1 MVVSMAAGAER
12 RARGSFRI
20 LATGS
25 NLTAATRHH
34 AITPSRRYAITA
46 NRLDRLDRLD
56 REIPGGAVHL
66 EYTPE
71 QQQLRTELRA
81 YFAEL
86 VPEDVY
92 ARYED
97 PAAQKRFYR
106 ETIRRLGAD
115 GWLGVGWPKE
125 YGGRGMTPMDQF
137 IFFDEAAQAVVP
149 LPLMA
154 LNTVGPTIMQF
165 GTDEQK
171 AYFLPRILA
180 GEIDFAIGYSE
191 PDAGTDLA
199 ALTCKAVREGDEE
212 TGTYVVNGQKIW
224 TTNGDTADWVWLA
237 VRTDPDAPAHKGI
250 TMLLV
255 PTSDPGYS
263 CTLINTLA
271 SHDTTASYYEDIRVP
286 AARRVGQENKGWRL
300 ITNQLNHERVTLAA
314 HGTMAI
320 RALHDVQRWAAS
332 TKLADG
338 RRVIDLSWV
347 RGRLAR
353 THARLDAMKL
363 LNWQMVN
370 AVESGTLTPQD
381 ASAVKVYGSEARRDA
396 YAWLMEIVGAA
407 GPLKDGSAGAVLH
420 GELERGYRSAV
431 IFTFGGGNNEIQ
443 REIISWIGLG
453 MPRVRR

>member
-1 MVVSMAAGAER
+1 
-12 RARGSFRI
+12 
-20 LATGS
+20 
-25 NLTAATRHH
+25 
-34 AITPSRRYAITA
+34 
-46 NRLDRLDRLD
+46 
-56 REIPGGAVHL
+56 VHL
-66 EYTPE
+66 DHTPE
-71 QQQLRTELRA
+71 QQRLRTELRG
-81 YFAEL
+81 YFARL
-86 VPEDVY
+86 VPDNAY
-92 ARYED
+92 ARHAR

-106 ETIRRLGAD
+106 DTVRRLGRD

-125 YGGRGMTPMDQF
+125 YGGRGLTAMEQF
-137 IFFDEAAQAVVP
+137 IFFDEAAQAGVP

-154 LNTVGPTIMQF
+154 LNTVGPTLMRF
-165 GTDEQK
+165 GSDEQK
-171 AYFLPRILA
+171 AYFLPKILA

-199 ALTCKAVREGDEE
+199 SLKTRAVRDGD
-212 TGTYVVNGQKIW
+212 TYVVNGQKIW

-237 VRTDPDAPAHKGI
+237 VRTAPDAPPHKGI

-263 CTLINTLA
+263 CTLIRTLA
-271 SHDTTASYYEDIRVP
+271 SHDTTASYYENVRVP
-286 AARRVGQENKGWRL
+286 VSRRVGEENKGWRL

-320 RALHDVQRWAAS
+320 RALHDVQRWAMG

-338 RRVIDLSWV
+338 RRVIDLPWV
-347 RGRLAR
+347 RQRLAR
-353 THARLDAMKL
+353 THTKLDALKL
-363 LNWQMVN
+363 LNWRMVN
-370 AVESGTLTPQD
+370 AVQDGTLTPQD

-396 YAWLMEIVGAA
+396 YAWLMEIVAAA
-407 GPLKDGSAGAVLH
+407 GPLKEGSAGAVLH

>member
-1 MVVSMAAGAER
+1 MH
-12 RARGSFRI
+12 
-20 LATGS
+20 LA
-25 NLTAATRHH
+25 
-34 AITPSRRYAITA
+34 
-46 NRLDRLDRLD
+46 
-56 REIPGGAVHL
+56 
-66 EYTPE
+66 YTPA
-71 QQQLRTELRA
+71 QNSLRAELRA

-86 VPEDVY
+86 VPDDVH
-92 ARYED
+92 ARYAD

-106 ETIRRLGAD
+106 ATVRRLGAD
-115 GWLGVGWPKE
+115 GRLGVGWPTE
-125 YGGRGMTPMDQF
+125 YGGSGLTPVEQF
-137 IFFDEAAQAVVP
+137 IFFDEAAQAGVP

-154 LNTVGPTIMQF
+154 LNTVGPTLMRF
-165 GTDEQK
+165 GTEAQK

-199 ALTCKAVREGDEE
+199 ALKTRAVREGDV
-212 TGTYVVNGQKIW
+212 TSGTYRVDGQKIW

-237 VRTDPDAPAHKGI
+237 VRTDPEAAPHQGI

-263 CTLINTLA
+263 CTIIDTLA
-271 SHDTTASYYEDIRVP
+271 SHDTTASHYDDVRVP
-286 AARRVGQENKGWRL
+286 ASHRVGEENKGWRL

-320 RALHDVQRWAAS
+320 RALHDVQRWAAA
-332 TKLADG
+332 TPLADG
-338 RRVIDLSWV
+338 RRVIDLPWV
-347 RGRLAR
+347 RRTLAR

-363 LNWQMVN
+363 LNWRMVS
-370 AVESGTLTPQD
+370 AVQDATLTPQD

-396 YAWLMEIVGAA
+396 YAALMEVVAAA
-407 GPLKDGSAGAVLH
+407 GALKEGSAGAVLH

-431 IFTFGGGNNEIQ
+431 VFTFGGGNNEIQ

>member
-1 MVVSMAAGAER
+1 M
-12 RARGSFRI
+12 
-20 LATGS
+20 
-25 NLTAATRHH
+25 H
-34 AITPSRRYAITA
+34 
-46 NRLDRLDRLD
+46 LD
-56 REIPGGAVHL
+56 H
-66 EYTPE
+66 TPE
-71 QQQLRTELRA
+71 QQRLRSELRT

-86 VPEDVY
+86 VPAGAY
-92 ARYED
+92 ARYTD

-106 ETIRRLGAD
+106 DTVRRLGAD
-115 GWLGVGWPKE
+115 GWLGVGWPEE
-125 YGGRGMTPMDQF
+125 YGGRGMTAMEQF
-137 IFFDEAAQAVVP
+137 IFFDEAAQAGVP

-154 LNTVGPTIMQF
+154 LNTVGPTLMRF
-165 GTDEQK
+165 GTEEQK
-171 AYFLPRILA
+171 AYFLPRILS

-191 PDAGTDLA
+191 PEAGTDLA
-199 ALTCKAVREGDEE
+199 ALKTRAVREDDE
-212 TGTYVVNGQKIW
+212 YVVNGQKIW

-237 VRTDPDAPAHKGI
+237 VRTDPAAPPHKGI

-263 CTLINTLA
+263 CTVINTLA
-271 SHDTTASYYEDIRVP
+271 SHDTTASYYENIRVP
-286 AARRVGQENKGWRL
+286 VSRRVGEENQGWRL

-320 RALHDVQRWAAS
+320 RALHDVQRWATE

-347 RGRLAR
+347 RRLLAR
-353 THARLDAMKL
+353 THTRLDAMKL
-363 LNWQMVN
+363 LNWQMVT
-370 AVESGTLTPQD
+370 AVQDGTLTPQD

-396 YAWLMEIVGAA
+396 YAWLMEAVAAA
-407 GPLKDGSAGAVLH
+407 GPLREGSAGAVLH

>member
-1 MVVSMAAGAER
+1 M
-12 RARGSFRI
+12 
-20 LATGS
+20 
-25 NLTAATRHH
+25 
-34 AITPSRRYAITA
+34 
-46 NRLDRLDRLD
+46 
-56 REIPGGAVHL
+56 HL

-71 QQQLRTELRA
+71 QQRLRTELRS

-86 VPEDVY
+86 VPAGAY
-92 ARYED
+92 TRHAD

-106 ETIRRLGAD
+106 ETIRRLGTD

-125 YGGRGMTPMDQF
+125 YGGRGLTAIEQF
-137 IFFDEAAQAVVP
+137 IFFDEAAQAGVP

-165 GTDEQK
+165 GTEEQK
-171 AYFLPRILA
+171 SYFLPRVLS

-199 ALTCKAVREGDEE
+199 SLKTRAVREGDE
-212 TGTYVVNGQKIW
+212 YVVNGQKIW

-237 VRTDPDAPAHKGI
+237 VRTDPDAPPHKGI

-255 PTSDPGYS
+255 PTMEPGYS

-286 AARRVGQENKGWRL
+286 VSRRVGEENKGWRL

-320 RALHDVQRWAAS
+320 RSLHNVQRWAME

-338 RRVIDLSWV
+338 RRVIDLPWV
-347 RGRLAR
+347 RRRLAR
-353 THARLDAMKL
+353 THTRLDALKL
-363 LNWQMVN
+363 LNWRMVS
-370 AVESGTLTPQD
+370 AVQEGTLTPQD

-396 YAWLMEIVGAA
+396 YAWLMEIVAIAGA
-407 GPLKDGSAGAVLH
+407 LKEGSVGAVLH

>member
-1 MVVSMAAGAER
+1 M
-12 RARGSFRI
+12 
-20 LATGS
+20 
-25 NLTAATRHH
+25 
-34 AITPSRRYAITA
+34 
-46 NRLDRLDRLD
+46 
-56 REIPGGAVHL
+56 HL
-66 EYTPE
+66 EYTLE
-71 QQQLRTELRA
+71 QQQLRTELRT
-81 YFAEL
+81 YFAAL
-86 VPEDVY
+86 VPDNTY
-92 ARYED
+92 GRDPGGTRDTHTD

-106 ETIRRLGAD
+106 ETVRRLGTD

-125 YGGRGMTPMDQF
+125 FGGRGMSPMEQF
-137 IFFDEAAQAVVP
+137 IFFDEAAQAGVP

-171 AYFLPRILA
+171 SYFLPRILS

-199 ALTCKAVREGDEE
+199 ALKTRAIREGDED
-212 TGTYVVNGQKIW
+212 TGHYVVNGQKIW
-224 TTNGDTADWVWLA
+224 TTNGDTAEWVWLA
-237 VRTDPDAPAHKGI
+237 VRTDPDAPPHKGI

-271 SHDTTASYYEDIRVP
+271 SHDTTASYYENITVP
-286 AARRVGQENKGWRL
+286 ASRRVGQENKGWRI

-320 RALHDVQRWAAS
+320 RALHNVQRWAAD
-332 TKLADG
+332 TALTDG
-338 RRVIDLSWV
+338 RRVIDLGWV

-353 THARLDAMKL
+353 THTRLDAMKL
-363 LNWQMVN
+363 LNWQMVD
-370 AVESGTLTPQD
+370 ALQHGTLTPQD

-396 YAWLMEIVGAA
+396 YAWLMEILGSA
-407 GPLKDGSAGAVLH
+407 GPLKEGSAGAVLH

>member
-1 MVVSMAAGAER
+1 M
-12 RARGSFRI
+12 
-20 LATGS
+20 
-25 NLTAATRHH
+25 
-34 AITPSRRYAITA
+34 
-46 NRLDRLDRLD
+46 
-56 REIPGGAVHL
+56 HL

-71 QQQLRTELRA
+71 QQRLRTELRA

-86 VPEDVY
+86 VPEGAY
-92 ARYED
+92 TRHSD

-106 ETIRRLGAD
+106 ATIRRLGTD

-125 YGGRGMTPMDQF
+125 YGGRGLTAMEQF
-137 IFFDEAAQAVVP
+137 IFFDEAAQAGVP

-154 LNTVGPTIMQF
+154 LNTVGPTIMRY
-165 GTDEQK
+165 GTEEQK
-171 AYFLPRILA
+171 ANFLPRILS

-199 ALTCKAVREGDEE
+199 ALRTRAVREGDE
-212 TGTYVVNGQKIW
+212 YVVNGQKIW

-237 VRTDPDAPAHKGI
+237 TRTDPDAPPHKGI

-255 PTSDPGYS
+255 PTTAPGYS

-271 SHDTTASYYEDIRVP
+271 SHDTTASYYENIRVP
-286 AARRVGQENKGWRL
+286 VAHRVGEENKGWRL

-320 RALHDVQRWAAS
+320 RSLHNVQRWAME

-338 RRVIDLSWV
+338 RRVIDLPWV
-347 RGRLAR
+347 RRRLAQ
-353 THARLDAMKL
+353 THTKLDALKL
-363 LNWQMVN
+363 LNWRMVN
-370 AVESGTLTPQD
+370 AVQEGTLTPQD
-381 ASAVKVYGSEARRDA
+381 ASAVKVYGSEARREA
-396 YAWLMEIVGAA
+396 YAWLMEIVATA
-407 GPLKDGSAGAVLH
+407 GVLKEGSAGTVLH

>member
-1 MVVSMAAGAER
+1 M
-12 RARGSFRI
+12 
-20 LATGS
+20 
-25 NLTAATRHH
+25 
-34 AITPSRRYAITA
+34 
-46 NRLDRLDRLD
+46 
-56 REIPGGAVHL
+56 HL
-66 EYTPE
+66 EYTPA
-71 QQQLRTELRA
+71 QNRLRAELRA

-86 VPEDVY
+86 VPDDVHTRY
-92 ARYED
+92 AD

-106 ETIRRLGAD
+106 DTVRRLGSD
-115 GWLGVGWPKE
+115 GRLGMGWPTE
-125 YGGRGMTPMDQF
+125 YGGRGLTPMEQF
-137 IFFDEAAQAVVP
+137 IFFDEAAQAGVP

-154 LNTVGPTIMQF
+154 LNTVGPTIMRY

-171 AYFLPRILA
+171 SYFLPRILS

-199 ALTCKAVREGDEE
+199 ALKTRAVREGD
-212 TGTYVVNGQKIW
+212 TYVVNGQKIW

-237 VRTDPDAPAHKGI
+237 VRTDPDAPPHKGI

-263 CTLINTLA
+263 CTIINTLA
-271 SHDTTASYYEDIRVP
+271 SHDTTASYYDDVRVP
-286 AARRVGQENKGWRL
+286 VSRRVGEENEGWRL

-320 RALHDVQRWAAS
+320 RALHDVRRWAAGTPLS
-332 TKLADG
+332 DG
-338 RRVIDLSWV
+338 RRVIDLPWV
-347 RGRLAR
+347 RRTLAR

-370 AVESGTLTPQD
+370 AVQHGTLTPQD

-396 YAWLMEIVGAA
+396 YAALMEVVGAA
-407 GPLKDGSAGAVLH
+407 GALKEGSAGAVLH

>member
-1 MVVSMAAGAER
+1 M
-12 RARGSFRI
+12 
-20 LATGS
+20 
-25 NLTAATRHH
+25 H
-34 AITPSRRYAITA
+34 
-46 NRLDRLDRLD
+46 LD
-56 REIPGGAVHL
+56 H
-66 EYTPE
+66 TPE
-71 QQQLRTELRA
+71 QQRLRTELRA
-81 YFAEL
+81 YFADL
-86 VPEDVY
+86 VPDDPD
-92 ARYED
+92 ARFRD
-97 PAAQKRFYR
+97 PLGQKRFYR
-106 ETIRRLGAD
+106 ETIRRLGSD
-115 GWLGVGWPKE
+115 GWLGVGWPEE
-125 YGGRGMTPMDQF
+125 YGGRGLTAMEQF
-137 IFFDEAAQAVVP
+137 IFFDEAAQAGVP

-154 LNTVGPTIMQF
+154 LNTVGPTIMRF

-171 AYFLPRILA
+171 EYFLPRVLS

-191 PDAGTDLA
+191 PAAGTDLA
-199 ALTCKAVREGDEE
+199 ALTTRAVRDGD
-212 TGTYVVNGQKIW
+212 TYVVNGQKIW

-237 VRTDPDAPAHKGI
+237 TRTDPEAPPHRGI

-271 SHDTTASYYEDIRVP
+271 SHDTTASYYENIRVP
-286 AARRVGQENKGWRL
+286 VSRRVGAENQGWRL

-320 RALHDVQRWAAS
+320 RALHDVQRWARE

-338 RRVIDLSWV
+338 RRVVDLPWV
-347 RGRLAR
+347 RRLLAR
-353 THARLDAMKL
+353 THTRLDALKL

-370 AVESGTLTPQD
+370 AVQDGTLTPQD

-396 YAWLMEIVGAA
+396 YAALMEIVGAA
-407 GPLKDGSAGAVLH
+407 GALKDGSAGAVLH

>member
-1 MVVSMAAGAER
+1 M
-12 RARGSFRI
+12 
-20 LATGS
+20 
-25 NLTAATRHH
+25 H
-34 AITPSRRYAITA
+34 
-46 NRLDRLDRLD
+46 LD
-56 REIPGGAVHL
+56 H
-66 EYTPE
+66 TPE
-71 QQQLRTELRA
+71 QQRLRAELRA
-81 YFAEL
+81 YFADL
-86 VPEDVY
+86 VPDDPH
-92 ARYED
+92 ARFRD
-97 PAAQKRFYR
+97 PLGQKRFYR
-106 ETIRRLGAD
+106 ETIRRLGTD
-115 GWLGVGWPKE
+115 GWLGVGWPEE
-125 YGGRGMTPMDQF
+125 YGGRGLTAMEQF
-137 IFFDEAAQAVVP
+137 IFFDEAAQAGVP

-154 LNTVGPTIMQF
+154 LNTVGPTLMRF

-171 AYFLPRILA
+171 AYFLPRILS

-191 PDAGTDLA
+191 PAAGTDLA
-199 ALTCKAVREGDEE
+199 ALTTRAVRDGDS
-212 TGTYVVNGQKIW
+212 YVVNGQKIW

-237 VRTDPDAPAHKGI
+237 TRTDPEAPPHRGI

-286 AARRVGQENKGWRL
+286 VSRRVGAENEGWRL

-320 RALHDVQRWAAS
+320 RALHDVQRWARE

-338 RRVIDLSWV
+338 RRVVDLPWV
-347 RGRLAR
+347 RRSLAR
-353 THARLDAMKL
+353 THTRLDALKL
-363 LNWQMVN
+363 LNWRMVN
-370 AVESGTLTPQD
+370 AVEDGTLTPQD

-396 YAWLMEIVGAA
+396 YAALMEVVGAA
-407 GPLKDGSAGAVLH
+407 GALKDGSAGAVLQ

>member
-1 MVVSMAAGAER
+1 M
-12 RARGSFRI
+12 
-20 LATGS
+20 
-25 NLTAATRHH
+25 
-34 AITPSRRYAITA
+34 
-46 NRLDRLDRLD
+46 
-56 REIPGGAVHL
+56 HL

-71 QQQLRTELRA
+71 QQRLRTELRA
-81 YFAEL
+81 YFAGL
-86 VPEDVY
+86 VPDNVY
-92 ARYED
+92 ARHTD

-106 ETIRRLGAD
+106 ETVRRLGTD
-115 GWLGVGWPKE
+115 GWLGVGWPEE
-125 YGGRGMTPMDQF
+125 YGGRGLTPMEQF
-137 IFFDEAAQAVVP
+137 IFFDEAAQAGVP

-154 LNTVGPTIMQF
+154 LNTVGPTIMRF
-165 GTDEQK
+165 GTEEQK
-171 AYFLPRILA
+171 GYFLPRILS
-180 GEIDFAIGYSE
+180 GELDFAIGYSE

-199 ALTCKAVREGDEE
+199 ALRTKAVREGDE
-212 TGTYVVNGQKIW
+212 YVVNGQKIW

-237 VRTDPDAPAHKGI
+237 VRTATPEQGVPLHKGI

-271 SHDTTASYYEDIRVP
+271 SHDTTASYYENIRVP
-286 AARRVGQENKGWRL
+286 VSRRVGEENKGWRL

-320 RALHDVQRWAAS
+320 RAFHDVQRWAMD

-338 RRVIDLSWV
+338 RRVIDLGWV
-347 RGRLAR
+347 RRRLAL
-353 THARLDAMKL
+353 THTRLDAMKL

-370 AVESGTLTPQD
+370 AVQEGTLTPQD

-396 YAWLMEIVGAA
+396 YAWLMEVVGAA
-407 GPLKDGSAGAVLH
+407 GPLKEGSTGTVLH

>member
-1 MVVSMAAGAER
+1 M
-12 RARGSFRI
+12 
-20 LATGS
+20 
-25 NLTAATRHH
+25 
-34 AITPSRRYAITA
+34 
-46 NRLDRLDRLD
+46 
-56 REIPGGAVHL
+56 HL

-71 QQQLRTELRA
+71 QQRLRTELRA

-86 VPEDVY
+86 VPDHAY
-92 ARYED
+92 SRYDD

-106 ETIRRLGAD
+106 ETIRRLGTD
-115 GWLGVGWPKE
+115 GWLGVGWPEE
-125 YGGRGMTPMDQF
+125 YGGRGLTPMEQF
-137 IFFDEAAQAVVP
+137 IFFDEAAQAGVP

-171 AYFLPRILA
+171 AYFLPKILA

-191 PDAGTDLA
+191 PEAGTDLA
-199 ALTCKAVREGDEE
+199 ALKTRAVRDGEE
-212 TGTYVVNGQKIW
+212 YVVNGQKIW

-237 VRTDPDAPAHKGI
+237 VRTDPDAPPHKGI

-255 PTSDPGYS
+255 PTADPGYS
-263 CTLINTLA
+263 CTVINTLA
-271 SHDTTASYYEDIRVP
+271 SHDTTASYYENIRVP
-286 AARRVGQENKGWRL
+286 VSRRVGKENQGWRL

-320 RALHDVQRWAAS
+320 RALHDVQHWVME

-338 RRVIDLSWV
+338 RRVVDLPWV
-347 RGRLAR
+347 RRLLAR
-353 THARLDAMKL
+353 TYARLDAMKL

-370 AVESGTLTPQD
+370 AVQEGTLTPQD

-396 YAWLMEIVGAA
+396 YAWLMEIVAAA
-407 GPLKDGSAGAVLH
+407 GALKEGSAGVVLH

>member
-1 MVVSMAAGAER
+1 M
-12 RARGSFRI
+12 
-20 LATGS
+20 
-25 NLTAATRHH
+25 
-34 AITPSRRYAITA
+34 
-46 NRLDRLDRLD
+46 
-56 REIPGGAVHL
+56 HL

-71 QQQLRTELRA
+71 QQRLRTELRS

-86 VPEDVY
+86 VPDHRY
-92 ARYED
+92 ARTGA
-97 PAAQKRFYR
+97 PAEQKRFYR
-106 ETIRRLGAD
+106 ETIRRLGRD
-115 GWLGVGWPKE
+115 GWLGVGWPTE
-125 YGGRGMTPMDQF
+125 YGGRGLTAMEQF
-137 IFFDEAAQAVVP
+137 IFFDEAAQAGVP

-154 LNTVGPTIMQF
+154 LNTVGPTIMQY

-171 AYFLPRILA
+171 AYFLSRILS

-191 PDAGTDLA
+191 PGAGTDLA
-199 ALTCKAVREGDEE
+199 SLRTKAVRQGDE
-212 TGTYVVNGQKIW
+212 YVVDGQKIW

-237 VRTDPDAPAHKGI
+237 VRTDPDAPPHQGI

-255 PTSDPGYS
+255 PTTDPGYS

-271 SHDTTASYYEDIRVP
+271 SHDTTASYYENVRVP
-286 AARRVGQENKGWRL
+286 VSRRVGAENQGWRL

-320 RALHDVQRWAAS
+320 RALHDVRRWATE

-338 RRVIDLSWV
+338 RRVVDLPWV
-347 RGRLAR
+347 RRLLAR
-353 THARLDAMKL
+353 THARLDALKL
-363 LNWQMVN
+363 LNWQMVG
-370 AVESGTLTPQD
+370 AVQDGTLTPQD

-396 YAWLMEIVGAA
+396 YAWLMEIVAA
-407 GPLKDGSAGAVLH
+407 PGSLKEGSAGAVLH

>member
-1 MVVSMAAGAER
+1 M
-12 RARGSFRI
+12 
-20 LATGS
+20 
-25 NLTAATRHH
+25 
-34 AITPSRRYAITA
+34 
-46 NRLDRLDRLD
+46 
-56 REIPGGAVHL
+56 HL

-71 QQQLRTELRA
+71 QQRLRTELRA

-92 ARYED
+92 GRYQD
-97 PAAQKRFYR
+97 ATAQKRFYR

-125 YGGRGMTPMDQF
+125 YGGRGMSPMDQF

-191 PDAGTDLA
+191 PEAGTDLA
-199 ALTCKAVREGDEE
+199 ALKCKAVREGDEE
-212 TGTYVVNGQKIW
+212 SGTYVVNGQKIW

-237 VRTDPDAPAHKGI
+237 VRTDPEAPAHRGI

-255 PTSDPGYS
+255 PTDDPGYS

-271 SHDTTASYYEDIRVP
+271 SHDTTASHYENIRVP
-286 AARRVGQENKGWRL
+286 ANRRVGQENKGWRL

-320 RALHDVQRWAAS
+320 RALHDVQRWAAD

-338 RRVIDLSWV
+338 RRVIDLGWV

-370 AVESGTLTPQD
+370 AVQSGTLTPQD

-396 YAWLMEIVGAA
+396 YAWLMEVVGAA
-407 GPLKDGSAGAVLH
+407 GILKDGSAGSVLH

>member
-1 MVVSMAAGAER
+1 MH
-12 RARGSFRI
+12 
-20 LATGS
+20 LA
-25 NLTAATRHH
+25 H
-34 AITPSRRYAITA
+34 
-46 NRLDRLDRLD
+46 
-56 REIPGGAVHL
+56 
-66 EYTPE
+66 TPE
-71 QQQLRTELRA
+71 QQRLRTELRA

-86 VPEDVY
+86 VPDE
-92 ARYED
+92 ARARARHGD

-115 GWLGVGWPKE
+115 GWLGVGWPRE
-125 YGGRGMTPMDQF
+125 YGGRGLTPMEQYV
-137 IFFDEAAQAVVP
+137 FFDEAAQAGVP

-154 LNTVGPTIMQF
+154 LNTVGPTIMQY

-171 AYFLPRILA
+171 TYFLPGILA
-180 GEIDFAIGYSE
+180 GELDFAIGYSE

-199 ALTCKAVREGDEE
+199 ALKTRAVREGDH
-212 TGTYVVNGQKIW
+212 YVVNGQKIW

-237 VRTDPDAPAHKGI
+237 VRTTPREEGVPPHKGI

-271 SHDTTASYYEDIRVP
+271 SHDTTASYYENVRVP
-286 AARRVGQENKGWRL
+286 LSRRVGEENEGWRL

-314 HGTMAI
+314 HGTMAV
-320 RALHDVQRWAAS
+320 RALHDVQRWAMDTRLS
-332 TKLADG
+332 DG
-338 RRVIDLSWV
+338 RRVIDLTWV

-353 THARLDAMKL
+353 AHTRLDAMKL
-363 LNWQMVN
+363 LNWRMVN
-370 AVESGTLTPQD
+370 AVHDGTLTPQD

-396 YAWLMEIVGAA
+396 YAWLMEVVGAA
-407 GPLKDGSAGAVLH
+407 GPLREGSAGAVLH

>member
-1 MVVSMAAGAER
+1 M
-12 RARGSFRI
+12 
-20 LATGS
+20 
-25 NLTAATRHH
+25 H
-34 AITPSRRYAITA
+34 
-46 NRLDRLDRLD
+46 LD
-56 REIPGGAVHL
+56 H
-66 EYTPE
+66 TPE
-71 QQQLRTELRA
+71 QQRLRSELRA

-86 VPEDVY
+86 VPDRAY
-92 ARYED
+92 ARHTD

-115 GWLGVGWPKE
+115 GWLGVGWPRE
-125 YGGRGMTPMDQF
+125 YGGRGLSAMEQF
-137 IFFDEAAQAVVP
+137 IFFDEAAQAGVP

-154 LNTVGPTIMQF
+154 LNTVGPTIMRY

-171 AYFLPRILA
+171 AYFLPRILS

-191 PDAGTDLA
+191 PGAGTDLA
-199 ALTCKAVREGDEE
+199 ALRTRAVRDGDE
-212 TGTYVVNGQKIW
+212 YVVNGQKIW

-237 VRTDPDAPAHKGI
+237 VRTDPAAPPHQGI

-271 SHDTTASYYEDIRVP
+271 SHDTTASYYENVRVP
-286 AARRVGQENKGWRL
+286 VSHRVGAENQGWRL

-320 RALHDVQRWAAS
+320 RALHDVQRWARE

-338 RRVIDLSWV
+338 RRVADLPWV
-347 RGRLAR
+347 RRLLAR
-353 THARLDAMKL
+353 THARLDALAL
-363 LNWQMVN
+363 LNRQMVG
-370 AVESGTLTPQD
+370 AVQDGTLTPQD

-396 YAWLMEIVGAA
+396 YAWLLEITAAPGA
-407 GPLKDGSAGAVLH
+407 LKEGSAGAVLR

-443 REIISWIGLG
+443 REIISWLGLG

>member
-1 MVVSMAAGAER
+1 M
-12 RARGSFRI
+12 
-20 LATGS
+20 
-25 NLTAATRHH
+25 H
-34 AITPSRRYAITA
+34 
-46 NRLDRLDRLD
+46 LD
-56 REIPGGAVHL
+56 H
-66 EYTPE
+66 TPE
-71 QQQLRTELRA
+71 QQRLRAELRA
-81 YFAEL
+81 YFAQL
-86 VPEDVY
+86 VPDNNY
-92 ARYED
+92 ARYAD
-97 PAAQKRFYR
+97 SAAQKRFYR
-106 ETIRRLGAD
+106 DTIRRLGTD
-115 GWLGVGWPKE
+115 GWLGVGWPEE
-125 YGGRGMTPMDQF
+125 YGGRGMTAMEQF
-137 IFFDEAAQAVVP
+137 IFFDEAAQAGVP

-154 LNTVGPTIMQF
+154 LNTVGPTLMRY

-171 AYFLPRILA
+171 AYFLPRILS

-199 ALTCKAVREGDEE
+199 ALKTRAVRDGDN
-212 TGTYVVNGQKIW
+212 YVVNGQKIW

-237 VRTDPDAPAHKGI
+237 TRTDPAAPPHKGI

-255 PTSDPGYS
+255 PTADPGYS

-271 SHDTTASYYEDIRVP
+271 SHDTTASYYENIRVP
-286 AARRVGQENKGWRL
+286 VSRRVGEENQGWRL

-320 RALHDVQRWAAS
+320 RALYDVQRWARE

-338 RRVIDLSWV
+338 RRVADLPWV
-347 RGRLAR
+347 RRLLAR
-353 THARLDAMKL
+353 THTRLDAMKL
-363 LNWQMVN
+363 MNWQMVT
-370 AVESGTLTPQD
+370 AVQNGTLTPQD

-396 YAWLMEIVGAA
+396 YAWLMEIVAAA
-407 GPLKDGSAGAVLH
+407 GPLKEGSAGAVLH

>member
-1 MVVSMAAGAER
+1 
-12 RARGSFRI
+12 
-20 LATGS
+20 
-25 NLTAATRHH
+25 
-34 AITPSRRYAITA
+34 
-46 NRLDRLDRLD
+46 
-56 REIPGGAVHL
+56 
-66 EYTPE
+66 
-71 QQQLRTELRA
+71 
-81 YFAEL
+81 
-86 VPEDVY
+86 
-92 ARYED
+92 
-97 PAAQKRFYR
+97 
-106 ETIRRLGAD
+106 
-115 GWLGVGWPKE
+115 VGWPTE
-125 YGGRGMTPMDQF
+125 YGGRGLTPMEQF
-137 IFFDEAAQAVVP
+137 IFFDEAAQAGVP

-154 LNTVGPTIMQF
+154 LNTVGPTIMQY

-171 AYFLPRILA
+171 AYFLPRILS

-199 ALTCKAVREGDEE
+199 ALKTRAVREGD
-212 TGTYVVNGQKIW
+212 TYVVNGQKIW

-237 VRTDPDAPAHKGI
+237 VRTDPDATPHKGI

-263 CTLINTLA
+263 CTIINTLA
-271 SHDTTASYYEDIRVP
+271 SHDTTASYYENIKVP
-286 AARRVGQENKGWRL
+286 ATRRVGEENKGWRL

-320 RALHDVQRWAAS
+320 RALHDVQRWATE

-338 RRVIDLSWV
+338 RRVVDLPWV
-347 RGRLAR
+347 RRLLAR
-353 THARLDAMKL
+353 THTRLDAMKL
-363 LNWQMVN
+363 LNWRMVN
-370 AVESGTLTPQD
+370 AVQEGTLTPQD

-396 YAWLMEIVGAA
+396 YAWLMEIVGAP
-407 GPLKDGSAGAVLH
+407 GVLKEGSAGAVLH

>member
-1 MVVSMAAGAER
+1 M
-12 RARGSFRI
+12 
-20 LATGS
+20 
-25 NLTAATRHH
+25 H
-34 AITPSRRYAITA
+34 
-46 NRLDRLDRLD
+46 LD
-56 REIPGGAVHL
+56 H
-66 EYTPE
+66 TPE
-71 QQQLRTELRA
+71 QQRLRTELRG
-81 YFAEL
+81 YFARL
-86 VPEDVY
+86 VPDNAY
-92 ARYED
+92 ARHAQ

-106 ETIRRLGAD
+106 DAIRRLGRD

-125 YGGRGMTPMDQF
+125 YGGRGLTAMEQF
-137 IFFDEAAQAVVP
+137 IFFDEAAQAGVP

-154 LNTVGPTIMQF
+154 LNTVGPTLMRF
-165 GTDEQK
+165 GSDEQK
-171 AYFLPRILA
+171 AYFLPKILA

-199 ALTCKAVREGDEE
+199 SLKTRAVRDGD
-212 TGTYVVNGQKIW
+212 TYVVNGQKIW

-237 VRTDPDAPAHKGI
+237 VRTDPDAPPHKGI

-263 CTLINTLA
+263 CTLIRTLA
-271 SHDTTASYYEDIRVP
+271 SHDTTASYYENVRVP
-286 AARRVGQENKGWRL
+286 VSRRVGEENKGWRL

-320 RALHDVQRWAAS
+320 RALHDVQRWAMG

-338 RRVIDLSWV
+338 RRVIDLPWV
-347 RGRLAR
+347 RQRLAR
-353 THARLDAMKL
+353 THTKLDALKL
-363 LNWQMVN
+363 LNWRMVN
-370 AVESGTLTPQD
+370 AVQDGTLTPQD

-396 YAWLMEIVGAA
+396 YAWLMEIVAAA
-407 GPLKDGSAGAVLH
+407 GPLKEGSAGAVLH